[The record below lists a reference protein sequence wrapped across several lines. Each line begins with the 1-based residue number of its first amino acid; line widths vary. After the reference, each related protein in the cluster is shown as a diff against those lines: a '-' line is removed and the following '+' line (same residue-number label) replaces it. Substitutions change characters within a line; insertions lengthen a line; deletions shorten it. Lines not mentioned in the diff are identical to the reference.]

1 MNMLDRLSFKHR
13 RVFEIEKNPDGT
25 FDIREMCDQYFYE
38 TFTAEELQK
47 LGEEIIELS
56 KCSTFPTAHSDPLKA
71 FDELVKGSFTQL
83 HNEEDKG

>member
-13 RVFEIEKNPDGT
+13 RVFDIEKNQDGT

-38 TFTAEELQK
+38 TFTADELRT

-56 KCSTFPTAHSDPLKA
+56 KCSTFPTPSDPLKT

-83 HNEEDKG
+83 HNEEDKD